1 MAAFRIS
8 IMGMTG
14 WRTSGLAAIGTL
26 ALLLSACAGGNVR
39 PVSDTPVK
47 IGKPYA
53 VRGKTYVPEAD
64 PGYDMLGYASWYGSE
79 SGNVTAS
86 GERFRPEWITAAH
99 RTLPLPTYVEVTA
112 LDTGRRILVRINDR
126 GPFGA
131 SKRIIDLSR
140 GAAELLGVRAQGLAR
155 VRVQRVE
162 PSKKDRDRLRT
173 GKKPRELDPVSGRV
187 LRNLRDQFLAAGM

>member
-1 MAAFRIS
+1 M
-8 IMGMTG
+8 MGRQQFNLLG
-14 WRTSGLAAIGTL
+14 AGVL

-47 IGKPYA
+47 IGKPYS
-53 VRGKTYVPEAD
+53 VRGNTYVPRAD
-64 PGYDMLGYASWYGSE
+64 PDYDMLGYASWYGSE

-99 RTLPLPTYVEVTA
+99 RTLPLPTYAEVTA

-162 PSKKDRDRLRT
+162 PSKKDRERLRT
-173 GKKPRELDPVSGRV
+173 GNKPRALDPVSGRV
-187 LRNLRDQFLAAGM
+187 LQNLRAQFSASGM

>member
-1 MAAFRIS
+1 MRRLGGS
-8 IMGMTG
+8 
-14 WRTSGLAAIGTL
+14 RLAGAGAL

-47 IGKPYA
+47 IGKPYKI
-53 VRGKTYVPEAD
+53 RGTTYVPEAD

-79 SGNVTAS
+79 SGNVTS
-86 GERFRPEWITAAH
+86 LGERFRPEWITAAH

-140 GAAELLGVRAQGLAR
+140 GAAELLGVKTQGLAR

-162 PSKKDRDRLRT
+162 PSGKDRDRLRR
-173 GKKPRELDPVSGRV
+173 GKHARDLDPVSGRV
-187 LRNLRDQFLAAGM
+187 LQNLRAQFLNAGL

>member
-1 MAAFRIS
+1 MMNARGSRLAV
-8 IMGMTG
+8 TG
-14 WRTSGLAAIGTL
+14 TM

-53 VRGKTYVPEAD
+53 ARGKTYVPEAD

-99 RTLPLPTYVEVTA
+99 RTLPLPTYAEVTA

>member
-1 MAAFRIS
+1 MKRFRGS
-8 IMGMTG
+8 
-14 WRTSGLAAIGTL
+14 RLACAGAL

-47 IGKPYA
+47 IGKPYK
-53 VRGKTYVPEAD
+53 VRGTTYVPEAD

-86 GERFRPEWITAAH
+86 SERFRPEWITAAH

-126 GPFGA
+126 GPFGPA
-131 SKRIIDLSR
+131 KRIIDLSR
-140 GAAELLGVRAQGLAR
+140 GAAELLGVKTQGLAR

-162 PSKKDRDRLRT
+162 PSKKDRDRLRR
-173 GKKPRELDPVSGRV
+173 GKAARNLDPVSGRV
-187 LRNLRDQFLAAGM
+187 LKNLRAQFLDAGL

>member
-1 MAAFRIS
+1 
-8 IMGMTG
+8 MTG
-14 WRTSGLAAIGTL
+14 LRGSRLAATGTL
-26 ALLLSACAGGNVR
+26 ALLLSACAGSNVR

-47 IGKPYA
+47 IGKPYK
-53 VRGKTYVPEAD
+53 VRGNTYVPQAD
-64 PGYDMLGYASWYGSE
+64 PDYDMLGYASWYGSE

-86 GERFRPEWITAAH
+86 GERFRPEWISAAH

-162 PSKKDRDRLRT
+162 PSKKDRERLRT
-173 GKKPRELDPVSGRV
+173 GKKPRALDPVSARV
-187 LRNLRDQFLAAGM
+187 LRNLRDQFSASGM